1 MSGFSLQAMAGGES
15 VNGSTAE
22 VRCSFCAKE
31 EKEVSKI
38 IAGPGIYIC
47 DGCVA
52 RCNDILEEGEQPDR
66 PQLPSWESMT
76 DPELLEHLPRVA
88 AVGEQVEANLRQW
101 VLRARDRGIAWAR
114 IGDALGMTR
123 QSAWG
128 RFSGED

>member
-1 MSGFSLQAMAGGES
+1 MVDAA
-15 VNGSTAE
+15 VAI
-22 VRCSFCAKE
+22 RCSFCAKAE
-31 EKEVSKI
+31 LEVSKI

-47 DGCVA
+47 DECVA
-52 RCNDILEEGEQPDR
+52 LCVGILDEDRRAGMESQDR

-76 DPELLEHLPRVA
+76 DEELLAHLPRVA

-101 VLRARDRGIAWAR
+101 VLRARDRGLTWSR
-114 IGDALGMTR
+114 IGAALAMTR